1 MFLDPLTAKA
11 VLESKLNITL
21 IPVAT
26 QRKFASFE
34 GILGAVEQCTERTPE
49 ATFVHGL
56 LLMLQELQRK
66 ERLSPYGNTSLHLT
80 QS

>member
-26 QRKFASFE
+26 Q

-66 ERLSPYGNTSLHLT
+66 ERLSPYGNNPF
-80 QS
+80 